1 MILLMG
7 IAGSGKGTQGKMLA
21 DARGFHLI
29 SMGEVLRMYVTGK
42 KREQML
48 AGELLDDQAIIKIV
62 DQVLNSLPDGEE
74 VLMDGF
80 PRTIPQAE
88 WLLDQT
94 KAGHWPLK
102 VAFHLVASREAVKRR
117 LVSRGRIDDKQA
129 AIEARFNEYER
140 STKPL
145 LDWLSKHGVDVV
157 DIDAE
162 RQVEAVNDDLV
173 KYLDKSA

>member
-29 SMGEVLRMYVTGK
+29 SMGEVLRMYVTGEQ
-42 KREQML
+42 RERML
-48 AGELLDDQAIIKIV
+48 AGELLPDDEIIKIV
-62 DQVLNSLPDGEE
+62 DQVLSSLPDGEE

-88 WLLDQT
+88 WLLDQV
-94 KAGHWPLK
+94 KAGRWPLK
-102 VAFHLVASREAVKRR
+102 AAFHLVASREAVKQR
-117 LVSRGRIDDKQA
+117 LLTRARIDDVET
-129 AIEARFNEYER
+129 AIEERFSEYER

-145 LDWLSKHGVDVV
+145 LEWLSKNGIEVLDV
-157 DIDAE
+157 DAE
-162 RQVEAVNDDLV
+162 RSVDAVNDDIV
-173 KYLDKSA
+173 KYLDKSE